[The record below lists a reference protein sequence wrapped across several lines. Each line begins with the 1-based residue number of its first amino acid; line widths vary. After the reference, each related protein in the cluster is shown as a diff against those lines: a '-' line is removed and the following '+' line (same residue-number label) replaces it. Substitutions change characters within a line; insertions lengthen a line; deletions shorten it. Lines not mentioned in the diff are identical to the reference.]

1 MYNVG
6 TSVAWLRKRS
16 VEIWNVTVLVVRNL
30 LLFSW
35 YKLAEKCSVG
45 LLRIFCQAW
54 KILVS
59 WALTLSVEC
68 APRSGLLTHYLI
80 APERR

>member
-45 LLRIFCQAW
+45 LLRIF
-54 KILVS
+54 
-59 WALTLSVEC
+59 LSSLEDPCELGFDVI
-68 APRSGLLTHYLI
+68 S
-80 APERR
+80 